1 MGSRLSRT
9 SSRPAYAAETPV
21 AKLMNRRK
29 TSGKVGSSDRLRP
42 RFVDGQPN
50 GHHSCGVRWGRW
62 VGCLGFVASLGV
74 AGRAFADTLHDI
86 TVPFQAALQGGSYVG
101 AVGLIFVAGLA
112 TSLTPC
118 VYPMIAI
125 TVSVFGARQA
135 PSRLRAALLSTSFV
149 LGIAALLT
157 PLGIISALTGAAF
170 GSALAS
176 PWVVGT
182 LAALFA
188 VMALSMFGL
197 FDLTLPS
204 SVQKRL
210 TRAGGFGLRGA
221 FALGFVN
228 GLIAAPCT
236 GPVLAVLLTW
246 VATTGNVAFGA
257 LALFVYAI
265 GIGLLFWFVGTFAI
279 TLPKSGRW
287 VEWTK
292 SAFGVAMLALAFYYL
307 RSVLSF
313 PHPAVR
319 DDLWLAIAIGLLLG
333 GVSMGAIHLS
343 FHHSASAA
351 RIRKA
356 LGIAACVAGILGI
369 VGWSE
374 ALPPGTHID
383 WTEDFQAAKLRA
395 LSEERPMLIDFGAD
409 WCGACQELER
419 DVLSDPRVVAEARRF
434 VAIRVDL
441 SADEATDEK
450 WALLKD
456 YNQPGLPFVVLHRS
470 DGSEAVRVTGLL
482 GSEEFLEMMSAV
494 R

>member
-1 MGSRLSRT
+1 MV
-9 SSRPAYAAETPV
+9 PE
-21 AKLMNRRK
+21 
-29 TSGKVGSSDRLRP
+29 DRLRP
-42 RFVDGQPN
+42 GFVDGQPN
-50 GHHSCGVRWGRW
+50 GHHSSRMRWSTW
-62 VGCLGFVASLGV
+62 VGLAGFLAALA
-74 AGRAFADTLHDI
+74 AGGHAFADTLTDI
-86 TVPFQAALQGGSYVG
+86 TVPFEAALRGGSYLG

-112 TSLTPC
+112 TSFTPC

-135 PSRLRAALLSTSFV
+135 ESRVQAALLSTSFV
-149 LGIAALLT
+149 LGMAALFT
-157 PLGIISALTGAAF
+157 PLGIASALTGAAF

-182 LAALFA
+182 LAALFV

-197 FDLTLPS
+197 FDLALPS
-204 SVQKRL
+204 SLQTRL
-210 TRAGGFGLRGA
+210 AEAGGFGLRGA
-221 FALGFVN
+221 FVLGFVN

-265 GIGLLFWFVGTFAI
+265 GVGLLFWFVGTFAI

-292 SAFGVAMLALAFYYL
+292 SAFGIAMLALAFYYL
-307 RSVLSF
+307 RSLL
-313 PHPAVR
+313 PLPRPAVR
-319 DDLWLAIAIGLLLG
+319 NDLWLGTAIGLLVG
-333 GVSMGAIHLS
+333 GVVAGAVHLS
-343 FHHSASAA
+343 FHESAWRG

-356 LGIAACVAGILGI
+356 LGVAACVAGILGI
-369 VGWSE
+369 VGWAE

-383 WTEDFQAAKLRA
+383 WSEDFRAAKSKA
-395 LSEERPMLIDFGAD
+395 LNEERPMLVDFGAD

-419 DVLSDPRVVAEARRF
+419 DVLSDPRVVAEAQRF
-434 VAIRVDL
+434 VTIRVDL
-441 SADEATDEK
+441 SADQANAEK
-450 WALLKD
+450 WALLKAYD
-456 YNQPGLPFVVLHRS
+456 QHGLPFVVLHHS

-482 GSEEFLEMMSAV
+482 ESEEFLEMMNAV